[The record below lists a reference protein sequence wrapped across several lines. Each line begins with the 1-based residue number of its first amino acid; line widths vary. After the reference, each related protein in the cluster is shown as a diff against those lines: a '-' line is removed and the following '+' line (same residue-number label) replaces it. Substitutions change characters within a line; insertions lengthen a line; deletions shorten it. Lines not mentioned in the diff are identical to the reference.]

1 MFLNRPFSHPC
12 IDSRADNTGSSLY
25 FQYTFHSVLH
35 SIIRDRYLPSNGFLF
50 SPPPPRSR
58 MSRVSGP
65 SFPSYPYVLKNP
77 SQYGSID
84 ILSRRIGLL
93 TIFFRSIAVSGW
105 MHGSRNA
112 KPRKTDSYIHR
123 CTSLS
128 TDGEC
133 LVDLA
138 RQTHTYIQKSKH
150 KLNSSRLNFM

>member
-112 KPRKTDSYIHR
+112 KPHFGRFS
-123 CTSLS
+123 
-128 TDGEC
+128 E
-133 LVDLA
+133 A
-138 RQTHTYIQKSKH
+138 NTHTHMQKSKH
-150 KLNSSRLNFM
+150 KLNSSRLNLM

>member
-1 MFLNRPFSHPC
+1 MFFNRPFSHPC

-65 SFPSYPYVLKNP
+65 SFPSYPTLKNNLFSMDQSTFCP
-77 SQYGSID
+77 VRVLRHSQ
-84 ILSRRIGLL
+84 LL
-93 TIFFRSIAVSGW
+93 LLDGCMDRETLNR
-105 MHGSRNA
+105 A
-112 KPRKTDSYIHR
+112 KPNYTSTDV
-123 CTSLS
+123 LS

-133 LVDLA
+133 LVGLA

-150 KLNSSRLNFM
+150 KLNSSRLNSMYKIG